1 MMLINTKKFSKTKK
15 LHESVFDR
23 FTCAYLHQI
32 ALEIM
37 SLLVSLVN
45 DLHMKNSPQKYVKKD
60 EILAAPIRIY
70 MKNAIVFSQ
79 SDMRNFF
86 M

>member
-1 MMLINTKKFSKTKK
+1 MILLQFGVKT
-15 LHESVFDR
+15 LLNFSVFEK
-23 FTCAYLHQI
+23 FTHAYLHQI

-45 DLHMKNSPQKYVKKD
+45 NLHMKNSPQKYVKKD
-60 EILAAPIRIY
+60 EILAAP
-70 MKNAIVFSQ
+70 NAIVFSH

>member
-1 MMLINTKKFSKTKK
+1 
-15 LHESVFDR
+15 
-23 FTCAYLHQI
+23 
-32 ALEIM
+32 M
-37 SLLVSLVN
+37 SLFVSLAD

-86 M
+86 TIKPQFGLCSNLEVAQ

>member
-1 MMLINTKKFSKTKK
+1 MQ
-15 LHESVFDR
+15 FDVNKYQKIFKDNKIAR
-23 FTCAYLHQI
+23 VRLWQIYKCAYLHQI

-60 EILAAPIRIY
+60 EIFGSARTN
-70 MKNAIVFSQ
+70 KNLYEKCNRF
-79 SDMRNFF
+79 
-86 M
+86 

>member
-1 MMLINTKKFSKTKK
+1 MLINTKKFSKTTK
-15 LHESVFDR
+15 LHESVFDK
-23 FTCAYLHQI
+23 CAYLHQI

-60 EILAAPIRIY
+60 EILEAP
-70 MKNAIVFSQ
+70 NAIVFSQ
-79 SDMRNFF
+79 SGMHNFF
-86 M
+86 V

>member
-1 MMLINTKKFSKTKK
+1 
-15 LHESVFDR
+15 
-23 FTCAYLHQI
+23 
-32 ALEIM
+32 M

-60 EILAAPIRIY
+60 EILAARALIRIY